1 MLEKSNGKSKLVR
14 FRKDVKMRIKEEF
27 LNETALVPYGFVKET
42 LYEGYDLC
50 EYKCR
55 GKYCSV
61 FTQRIT
67 GELAVVLPTEV
78 TDCANIPD
86 VVYRLIKDGLVELD
100 EPEKANPFDE
110 VSRMRLRGLVE
121 VILNNCTHDE
131 VDVLCAMLRDVN
143 RKCR

>member
-1 MLEKSNGKSKLVR
+1 
-14 FRKDVKMRIKEEF
+14 MRIKQEF
-27 LNETALVPYGFVKET
+27 LNEEALAPYGFVKEI

-50 EYKCR
+50 EYHYDGGRCT
-55 GKYCSV
+55 V

-67 GELAVVLPTEV
+67 GELAFALPTEV

-143 RKCR
+143 MKCR